1 MHIDKRQVQLL
12 CAKEDITQ
20 YELAGKCNMSPCT
33 LSTMLNGRS
42 TTIKSINKIAEYFKI
57 DISELIKGD

>member
-1 MHIDKRQVQLL
+1 MKVDRKKVLIL

-20 YELAGKCNMSPCT
+20 YELAEKCNMSPCT

-42 TTIKSINKIAEYFKI
+42 TTIKTINKLAKYFKV
-57 DISELIKGD
+57 DISMLIQE